1 MPRNV
6 YRDPFV
12 EKELEKILMDL
23 KQIRKHQY
31 EHFRLHVLIELEAA
45 IEHIEIAI
53 KETQLS
59 PKHVE
64 ELGGGK

>member
-31 EHFRLHVLIELEAA
+31 EHFRLHVLIELE
-45 IEHIEIAI
+45 
-53 KETQLS
+53 S

-64 ELGGGK
+64 ELGGGE